1 MSDRAE
7 VQSVAVVA
15 VEGEEPLLVLRVSA
29 ELACALG
36 EKAHAAGTTLEQV
49 LRKNRVRFEIID
61 APLVE
66 RFAWCSS
73 LFERPLNLPVDRVH
87 IAVRAPNDR
96 IGCEGCGRRIGPGKR
111 RCSFCE
117 HSNPRKL

>member
-1 MSDRAE
+1 MKAH
-7 VQSVAVVA
+7 
-15 VEGEEPLLVLRVSA
+15 VESLAIDDQADELVLRVSA

-36 EKAHAAGTTLEQV
+36 EKARAAGTTLEQV

-117 HSNPRKL
+117 YSNPRKP